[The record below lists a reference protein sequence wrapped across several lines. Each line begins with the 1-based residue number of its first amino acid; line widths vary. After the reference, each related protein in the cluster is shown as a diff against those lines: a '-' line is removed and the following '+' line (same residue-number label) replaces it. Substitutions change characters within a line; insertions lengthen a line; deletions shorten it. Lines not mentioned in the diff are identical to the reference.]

1 MKGALESEA
10 FRQLVPDNSDRKIL
24 KERITT
30 YVAQIRR
37 RGYVPFGSK
46 QWKMINDISSIFA
59 RVGTAT
65 SLGGLLQPA
74 KQTLPVF
81 VNTLVNSG
89 MSPEVFKSLAY
100 VFDKDISNA
109 INNSA
114 RSSGLY

>member
-1 MKGALESEA
+1 MVL
-10 FRQLVPDNSDRKIL
+10 I
-24 KERITT
+24 
-30 YVAQIRR
+30 
-37 RGYVPFGSK
+37 GSK
-46 QWKMINDISSIFA
+46 PWKINISNILA

-89 MSPEVFKSLAY
+89 MSPEVFKSLVY

-109 INNSA
+109 INNSGMPIA
-114 RSSGLY
+114 NRGALRLKQQLMI